1 MKFIINKVLL
11 WSSKTGYLRQVNF
24 KSNKVNLITGT
35 NDRGKTAI
43 LEIISYC
50 LLSEKVDIPQEVI
63 NENVAWYGINITVNR
78 STYTIAR
85 AKLGLAGETSNQVYL
100 SKSGEIPNK
109 PITNTNIREVLS
121 ILDDEFNIKFAKF
134 DFDGEK
140 ADLIKNVSYR
150 SLLILNVLTDNIITH
165 KEDYLDFGVFRQN
178 KNEKEKK
185 TKENF
190 DVAFNLAIGAEDPS
204 NVILRKRIEKL
215 EKDKKTNETK
225 RNEFERIL
233 YSISKDA
240 KNFGIVDDTIVGFED
255 NYKAVKELMQKFNN
269 DKLSTDLV
277 QFEDL
282 KTQELILS
290 RQIKNIKRY
299 KIDFDKYN
307 ELNEK
312 EVDSIQAIDYLYSNF
327 SEVIE
332 TPIILEFI
340 ENLET
345 EYKSIKKQ
353 ILDSPFETPDIS
365 KEINELQE
373 QLTEIQKELEQ
384 FPLFNWNFENEVG
397 KYIHI
402 GRLKE
407 RFMKN
412 EEYKAKEIFDLKIAA
427 FDKEIS
433 ELEPFI
439 KNKHI
444 DKSFTKNK
452 IENLIQKQIDNS
464 NSLEEYKKYKAAFD
478 LVDKIIKLRKS
489 QFKYYS
495 GVGSSSN
502 YLFLH
507 LSFFLGLHEFFIEP
521 REAET
526 AFVAPFLIIDQF
538 SRPFAKE
545 ATQEERVSK
554 FQKAMKLLTGF
565 IEYLNI
571 RLDEEFQF
579 IILDNAKPDMIEK
592 WNLPHIY
599 FVEDFRNDNALI
611 TREMINN

>member
-1 MKFIINKVLL
+1 MKFTINKVLL
-11 WSSKTGYLRQVNF
+11 WSSKTDYLRQIEF
-24 KSNKVNLITGT
+24 EPNKVNLLTGT

-63 NENVAWYGINITVNR
+63 NENVSWYGINITINR
-78 STYTIAR
+78 NTYTIAR
-85 AKLGLAGETSNQVYL
+85 AKLGTAGETSFEIYL
-100 SKSGEIPNK
+100 SKIGEIPNK
-109 PITNTNIREVLS
+109 PTNNSKKREVLS
-121 ILDDEFNIKFAKF
+121 ILDDEFNLKFAKF
-134 DFDGEK
+134 DFEGEK

-150 SLLILNVLTDNIITH
+150 SLLILNVLTDNVITH
-165 KEDYLDFGVFRQN
+165 RDDYLDFGAFKQD
-178 KNEKEKK
+178 KNEKEKR

-215 EKDKKTNETK
+215 EKLKNTNETK
-225 RNEFERIL
+225 RNEFEKIL

-240 KNFGIVDDTIVGFED
+240 KNFGIIDDTIVGFDD
-255 NYKAVKELMQKFNN
+255 NYKAVKNLMQKFNN

-282 KTQELILS
+282 KTQELILT
-290 RQIKNIKRY
+290 RQIKSLKRY
-299 KIDFDKYN
+299 KRDFDKYN

-312 EVDSIQAIDYLYSNF
+312 DVDSIQAIDYVYNNF

-332 TPIILEFI
+332 TPIVLEFI

-345 EYKSIKKQ
+345 EYKNIKKQ
-353 ILDSPFETPDIS
+353 ILDSPFEAPDVS
-365 KEINELQE
+365 QEINELQE
-373 QLTEIQKELEQ
+373 QLSDIQKELEQ

-412 EEYKAKEIFDLKIAA
+412 EEYKAKEKFDLNIAA
-427 FDKEIS
+427 FEKEIA
-433 ELEPFI
+433 ELEPYI
-439 KNKHI
+439 QSKHI
-444 DKSFTKNK
+444 DKTLTKSK
-452 IENLIQKQIDNS
+452 IETLIQKQIDNS
-464 NSLEEYKKYKAAFD
+464 NALEEYKNYKASFD
-478 LVDKIIKLRKS
+478 LADKIIRLRKS
-489 QFKYYS
+489 QFKYFP

-507 LSFFLGLHEFFIEP
+507 LSFFLGLHEFFLEP

-545 ATQEERVSK
+545 ATQEQRITK

-565 IEYLNI
+565 IEYLNL
-571 RLDEEFQF
+571 RHEDEFQF
-579 IILDNAKPDMIEK
+579 IILDNARQDMIEK
-592 WNLPHIY
+592 WNLPHIH

-611 TREMINN
+611 TKEMMKK